1 MKPVLARLRR
11 VHLLEVDP
19 GSDPFGVD
27 DGTRAVPF
35 FLAHSPGLKEGSPRR
50 VAGRRILFPVM
61 ECRRPELL
69 EPARMGAVEHDLD
82 GCRNLTSPL
91 SRCRSPPRPKY
102 CSRLPAGPEALLAR
116 P

>member
-35 FLAHSPGLKEGSPRR
+35 FLGHSPGLKEGSPRR
-50 VAGRRILFPVM
+50 VPGRRILFPVM
-61 ECRRPELL
+61 ECRRQELR
-69 EPARMGAVEHDLD
+69 EPARDGAVEHDLD
-82 GCRNLTSPL
+82 GCRHRTSPL
-91 SRCRSPPRPKY
+91 RRGRKPPSPNKVA
-102 CSRLPAGPEALLAR
+102 SLAEAPEALVA
-116 P
+116 